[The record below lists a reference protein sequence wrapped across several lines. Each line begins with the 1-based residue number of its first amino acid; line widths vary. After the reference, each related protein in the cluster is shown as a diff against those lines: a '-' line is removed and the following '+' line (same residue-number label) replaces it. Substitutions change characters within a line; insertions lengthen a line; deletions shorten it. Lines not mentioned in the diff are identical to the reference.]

1 MDLESRFN
9 TFLSSGGTYFFLFAG
24 WATLIFV
31 FGKLSTGVA
40 MKRGGEGEGCVL
52 KVATAVMVLTGG
64 ALGLLV
70 SSYPTYILTS
80 LAGATILPL
89 LIFLI
94 FLRKKAIY

>member
-1 MDLESRFN
+1 MDLEARFN

-24 WATLIFV
+24 WAVLIFV
-31 FGKLSTGVA
+31 FGKMSNGIA

-70 SSYPTYILTS
+70 TSYPN
-80 LAGATILPL
+80 
-89 LIFLI
+89 
-94 FLRKKAIY
+94 